1 MATKDPHPYSLAF
14 ERDGIV
20 YISGATSIDYA
31 THHPVAGRREA
42 LDAALNEV
50 EKRLGSV
57 GLDLS
62 HVVKVT
68 YFLLD
73 ITMRDEAN
81 EQYEARFAKP
91 RPARTVVGIS
101 AIPYGG
107 QCVIDVTAHRPHGE
121 SKR

>member
-1 MATKDPHPYSLAF
+1 MTQRDPHPYSLAF

-20 YISGATSIDYA
+20 YISGATSIDYT
-31 THHPVAGRREA
+31 THQPVSGRREA
-42 LDAALNEV
+42 LDAALAEV
-50 EKRLGSV
+50 EKRLASV

-73 ITMRDEAN
+73 ITLRNEAN
-81 EQYEARFAKP
+81 DQYEARFAKP

-107 QCVIDVTAHRPHGE
+107 QCVIDVIAHRPHAASG
-121 SKR
+121 R